1 MPASFDFMTLS
12 PSSGPNSPDLTQPL
26 TVGNAVNVGFRLY
39 GAKLKPYLWLATR
52 STLWVLLPIMLAIA
66 LGLFYATTQRYFAT
80 LGLVIPA
87 WVVLMVFCSAR
98 SYSLSA
104 AIARLGFG
112 DLTQQPESIESACRY
127 TRARQWQFLWVY
139 VLLFLLG
146 AAVSLLFYIVAA
158 VVVVVMLVFVGGT
171 DFLLNPQSA
180 ALVNP
185 GLILLAFLVFLGIVG
200 LLIWMLTWFSIRF
213 SVPDLPLAVE
223 PGLKATQSL
232 GRSWE
237 LTHKNVG
244 RIFLILLVT
253 WSATIPLQFVI
264 QIVLG
269 IAQKAIVRIYPEN
282 SPLYGLLTFGSSF
295 LISLLLGIFTMP
307 LWQSI
312 KATIY
317 YDLRRRR
324 EGLGLQL
331 SNPELDDGDFGS
343 ADIQDSAPPR

>member
-1 MPASFDFMTLS
+1 MTLS

-66 LGLFYATTQRYFAT
+66 LGLFYATTQRYFTT

-146 AAVSLLFYIVAA
+146 ASVSLLFYIVAA

-253 WSATIPLQFVI
+253 WIATIPLQFVI
-264 QIVLG
+264 QILLG

-295 LISLLLGIFTMP
+295 LISLLLGIFTLP

-343 ADIQDSAPPR
+343 ADIRDSAPPR

>member
-1 MPASFDFMTLS
+1 MTLS

-66 LGLFYATTQRYFAT
+66 LGLFYATTQRYFTT

-112 DLTQQPESIESACRY
+112 DLTQQPESIEAACRY

-146 AAVSLLFYIVAA
+146 ASVSLLFYIVAA

-253 WSATIPLQFVI
+253 WIATIPLQFVI
-264 QIVLG
+264 QILLG
-269 IAQKAIVRIYPEN
+269 IAQEAIVRIYPEN

-295 LISLLLGIFTMP
+295 LISLLLGIFTLP

-343 ADIQDSAPPR
+343 ADIRDSAPPR

>member
-1 MPASFDFMTLS
+1 MTSS
-12 PSSGPNSPDLTQPL
+12 PSSDPNAPDLTQPL

-39 GAKLKPYLWLATR
+39 GARIKPYLWLATQ
-52 STLWVLLPIMLAIA
+52 STLWVLLPILLAIA
-66 LGLFYATTQRYFAT
+66 LGVFYASTQRYFTT
-80 LGLVIPA
+80 LGLVVPA
-87 WVVLMVFCSAR
+87 WIVLMVFCSAR

-112 DLTQQPESIESACRY
+112 DLTQQPESVDSACRY
-127 TRARQWQFLWVY
+127 TRARQWRFLWAY
-139 VLLFLLG
+139 VLLFML
-146 AAVSLLFYIVAA
+146 SLVVTLAFYIVAA
-158 VVVVVMLVFVGGT
+158 IIIAVILAFVGGT

-185 GLILLAFLVFLGIVG
+185 GLLILAFLVFLGVVG
-200 LLIWMLTWFSIRF
+200 LLIWMLIWFSIRF
-213 SVPDLPLAVE
+213 SVPDVSLAVE
-223 PGLKATQSL
+223 PGLTATQSL

-237 LTHKNVG
+237 LTYKNVG

-253 WSATIPLQFVI
+253 WIATIPLQFVI
-264 QIVLG
+264 QIVLSL
-269 IAQKAIVRIYPEN
+269 AQEAIIRVYPEN
-282 SPLYGLLTFGSSF
+282 SPIYSLLTVGSSF
-295 LISLLLGIFTMP
+295 LISLLLGIFTLP

-331 SNPELDDGDFGS
+331 SEPGLDGDFGS
-343 ADIQDSAPPR
+343 ADLQDSDPSR

>member
-39 GAKLKPYLWLATR
+39 GAKIKPYLWLATQ
-52 STLWVLLPIMLAIA
+52 STLWVLLPILLAIA
-66 LGLFYATTQRYFAT
+66 LGFFYATTQRYFTT

-112 DLTQQPESIESACRY
+112 ELTQQPESIESACRY
-127 TRARQWQFLWVY
+127 TRARQWGFVWVY

-146 AAVSLLFYIVAA
+146 VAVTLLFYIVAA
-158 VVVVVMLVFVGGT
+158 VVVVLMLVFVGGT

-200 LLIWMLTWFSIRF
+200 LLVWILTWFSIRF

-223 PGLKATQSL
+223 PGLTATQSL

-253 WSATIPLQFVI
+253 WIATIPLQFVI

-269 IAQKAIVRIYPEN
+269 IAQEAIVRIYPEN

-295 LISLLLGIFTMP
+295 LISLLLGIFTLP

-324 EGLGLQL
+324 EGLGLHL

>member
-1 MPASFDFMTLS
+1 MTSS

-39 GAKLKPYLWLATR
+39 GARIKPYLWLATQ
-52 STLWVLLPIMLAIA
+52 STLWVLLPILLAIA
-66 LGLFYATTQRYFAT
+66 LGVFYASTQRYFTT
-80 LGLVIPA
+80 LGLVVPA
-87 WVVLMVFCSAR
+87 WIVLMVFCSAR

-112 DLTQQPESIESACRY
+112 ELIQQPESVDSACRY
-127 TRARQWQFLWVY
+127 TRARQWRFLWAY
-139 VLLFLLG
+139 VLLFLL
-146 AAVSLLFYIVAA
+146 SLVVTLAFYIVAA
-158 VVVVVMLVFVGGT
+158 IIIAVLLAFVGGT

-185 GLILLAFLVFLGIVG
+185 GLLILAFLVFLGMVG
-200 LLIWMLTWFSIRF
+200 LLIWMLVWFGIRF
-213 SVPDLPLAVE
+213 SVPDVSLAVE
-223 PGLKATQSL
+223 PGLTATQSL

-237 LTHKNVG
+237 LTYKNVG

-253 WSATIPLQFVI
+253 WIATIPLQFVI

-269 IAQKAIVRIYPEN
+269 LAQEAIVRVYPEN
-282 SPLYGLLTFGSSF
+282 SPIYGLLTVGSSF
-295 LISLLLGIFTMP
+295 LISLLLGIFTLP

-331 SNPELDDGDFGS
+331 SEPGFDGDFGS
-343 ADIQDSAPPR
+343 AGLQDSDPSR